1 MTNNILTVGLSG
13 PMLTIRLGERNKINS
28 FFEYILE
35 KLKYKNKDF
44 YDIYYK
50 LYKQY
55 LTISDAENI
64 LQNYKLDEKILISKE
79 NIEIYK
85 KIIAAV
91 QRLYEQMVFMI
102 SNSENE
108 GVLRLI
114 ISDVPYYWYDEKQS
128 LEYYDNLKETDM
140 PYWMR
145 QVDES

>member
-1 MTNNILTVGLSG
+1 MTNNILTVGLRG

-35 KLKYKNKDF
+35 KLEYKNKDF

-85 KIIAAV
+85 EIISTLLKII
-91 QRLYEQMVFMI
+91 
-102 SNSENE
+102 
-108 GVLRLI
+108 
-114 ISDVPYYWYDEKQS
+114 
-128 LEYYDNLKETDM
+128 
-140 PYWMR
+140 
-145 QVDES
+145 